1 MKKLLLFFLLLILVL
16 VFVGYFAIGDA
27 IAALILLLLIFFS
40 YKYYQMMSYKY
51 RNKPVRR
58 FFVFLFAILLSP
70 IIIPMFAIG
79 WVFDVEGIQSMYVDG
94 KPIEFGDDDGGYDEP
109 YYLD

>member
-16 VFVGYFAIGDA
+16 MFVGFFELGDG

-40 YKYYQMMSYKY
+40 YKYYQIVSYKY

-70 IIIPMFAIG
+70 IIIPAFAIA
-79 WVFDVEGIQSMYVDG
+79 WVFDYEGLQSMYDNG
-94 KPIEFGDDDGGYDEP
+94 EPLEFFDDDDEFGDDYFFD
-109 YYLD
+109 